1 MSGLALILA
10 LSVPSL
16 EYEFNAQK
24 QELKIQVK
32 DSLISAL
39 SGGETLLSVLP
50 VTDQGVQLIT
60 VAGVP
65 VAPGTAP
72 VRSSLRQMIEL
83 GVKGEIALELSA
95 DELRFLRRGGEL
107 SFKILNEGRRARRF
121 AFWLKQEPPL
131 GSVAPPLVRD
141 PPNSAST
148 ISSRYG
154 TTAPIVSSVGDVG
167 SSSRYGSIGTA
178 TQPPA
183 NSTTGTYSPTPYGG
197 VDGVPTSEATHPY
210 FTPDL
215 RYAPGIGVLASTTG
229 TDPRAIDPRYTIA
242 SRTIDPRTVD
252 PRTVDPPLT
261 DPPLID
267 PRTIDPRYT
276 IDARTVDPLLTD
288 PLLTVDPRTIDP
300 GTGLNSIATA
310 PRIATTP
317 SYGSPTGLG
326 GVAPQLER
334 QPLINPKVNY
344 STTPPLTNSATPPS
358 TWRPLDASYAAGT
371 REPREQ
377 NPTNTPR
384 YDPYDRR
391 LADPVDRIENPAP
404 NTGYD
409 TARGLGYAP
418 GSVLQPNYGA
428 VPSTTGG
435 HRSLPGGQPTMPST
449 GRITGGQIVTTP
461 SIHRN
466 APEIGDRENLGP
478 EIRTASLNPDS
489 VTTGGV
495 SAPTLQPKKTIRN
508 LDQSKPLEDEAKS
521 PAVEEQSPT
530 GSSGYAIACTL
541 LIASNIGLLWV
552 VFTYLN
558 RYRSLLQRMRES
570 GTLLT

>member
-1 MSGLALILA
+1 M
-10 LSVPSL
+10 
-16 EYEFNAQK
+16 
-24 QELKIQVK
+24 
-32 DSLISAL
+32 
-39 SGGETLLSVLP
+39 
-50 VTDQGVQLIT
+50 
-60 VAGVP
+60 
-65 VAPGTAP
+65 
-72 VRSSLRQMIEL
+72 
-83 GVKGEIALELSA
+83 
-95 DELRFLRRGGEL
+95 
-107 SFKILNEGRRARRF
+107 
-121 AFWLKQEPPL
+121 
-131 GSVAPPLVRD
+131 
-141 PPNSAST
+141 
-148 ISSRYG
+148 
-154 TTAPIVSSVGDVG
+154 
-167 SSSRYGSIGTA
+167 
-178 TQPPA
+178 
-183 NSTTGTYSPTPYGG
+183 
-197 VDGVPTSEATHPY
+197 PTSEATHPY

-215 RYAPGIGVLASTTG
+215 RYGPGIGVLAPTTG
-229 TDPRAIDPRYTIA
+229 TDPRAIDPRYTI
-242 SRTIDPRTVD
+242 DPRT
-252 PRTVDPPLT
+252 
-261 DPPLID
+261 ID
-267 PRTIDPRYT
+267 PRTIDPRT
-276 IDARTVDPLLTD
+276 IDPR
-288 PLLTVDPRTIDP
+288 LTVDPRTIDP
-300 GTGLNSIATA
+300 GTGLDSIAIA

-334 QPLINPKVNY
+334 QLLINPKVNY
-344 STTPPLTNSATPPS
+344 STAPPLTNTATPPS

-404 NTGYD
+404 NTGSG

-418 GSVLQPNYGA
+418 GSVMQPNYGT
-428 VPSTTGG
+428 VPSTTGS
-435 HRSLPGGQPTMPST
+435 HRSLPGGQLTMPST
-449 GRITGGQIVTTP
+449 GRVTGGQMVTTP

-466 APEIGDRENLGP
+466 ASEIGDRENLGP

-489 VTTGGV
+489 VTTGGA

-508 LDQSKPLEDEAKS
+508 LDQSKPHEDEAKS

>member
-1 MSGLALILA
+1 
-10 LSVPSL
+10 
-16 EYEFNAQK
+16 
-24 QELKIQVK
+24 
-32 DSLISAL
+32 
-39 SGGETLLSVLP
+39 
-50 VTDQGVQLIT
+50 VQLIT

-72 VRSSLRQMIEL
+72 VRSSLKQMIEL

-107 SFKILNEGRRARRF
+107 SFKVLNEGRRARRF

-141 PPNSAST
+141 PPNSASS

-167 SSSRYGSIGTA
+167 SSSRYGSTGTA

-183 NSTTGTYSPTPYGG
+183 NSTTGAYSATPYGG
-197 VDGVPTSEATHPY
+197 VDGAPTSEATHPY

-215 RYAPGIGVLASTTG
+215 RYGPGIGVLAPTTG
-229 TDPRAIDPRYTIA
+229 TDPRAIDPRYTI
-242 SRTIDPRTVD
+242 
-252 PRTVDPPLT
+252 
-261 DPPLID
+261 
-267 PRTIDPRYT
+267 
-276 IDARTVDPLLTD
+276 DARTVDPRLTD
-288 PLLTVDPRTIDP
+288 PRLTDPRLTDPRLTDPRLTDPRLTDPRLTDPRLTDPRLTVDPRTIDP
-300 GTGLNSIATA
+300 GTGLDSIAIA

-334 QPLINPKVNY
+334 QLLINPKVNY
-344 STTPPLTNSATPPS
+344 STAPPLTNTATPPS

-404 NTGYD
+404 NTGSG

-418 GSVLQPNYGA
+418 GSVMQPNYGT
-428 VPSTTGG
+428 VPSTTGS
-435 HRSLPGGQPTMPST
+435 HRSLPGGQLTMPST
-449 GRITGGQIVTTP
+449 GRVTGGQMVTTP

-466 APEIGDRENLGP
+466 ASEIGDRENLGP

-489 VTTGGV
+489 VTTGGA

-508 LDQSKPLEDEAKS
+508 LDQSKPHEDEAKS